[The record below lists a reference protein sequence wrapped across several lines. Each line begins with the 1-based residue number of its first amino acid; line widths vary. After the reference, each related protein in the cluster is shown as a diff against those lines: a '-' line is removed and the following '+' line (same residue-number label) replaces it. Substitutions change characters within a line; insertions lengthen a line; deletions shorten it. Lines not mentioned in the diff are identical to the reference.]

1 MTSDKAL
8 QIDINCDMGESYG
21 RFTIGNDRLILPYV
35 TSCNIACGFHAGDPS
50 TILETI
56 KMATEEKKKIG
67 AHPSYPDLMGFGRRN
82 MWVSEKDLYALIV
95 YQISAIKSMTESE
108 GGKLHHVK
116 PHGALYHALSQKRSL
131 AETFCRAVVHIDPK
145 LVVYTY
151 PGSILHKI
159 SENHGLKTMREA
171 FADRRYLNDGSLA
184 PRTDTSSLVFIPSE
198 AVSQTLDI
206 VINQKV
212 KTMSG
217 GTLTIRADTICIHG
231 DTPGAANIAKE
242 VWSALSEA
250 GVSIK

>member
-116 PHGALYHALSQKRSL
+116 PHGALYHALSQQRSL
-131 AETFCRAVVHIDPK
+131 AETFCRAVWHIDPM
-145 LVVYTY
+145 LVVYTH
-151 PGSILHKI
+151 PGSILHRV
-159 SENHGLKTMREA
+159 SENFGLKTMREA
-171 FADRRYLNDGSLA
+171 FADRRYLNDGTLA
-184 PRTDTSSLVFIPSE
+184 PRTDASSMVVIPTE
-198 AVSQTLDI
+198 AVSQTLDM
-206 VINQKV
+206 VISQKV
-212 KTMSG
+212 KTISG
-217 GTLTIRADTICIHG
+217 NTITIQADTICIHG
-231 DTPGAANIAKE
+231 DTPGAVDIAKE
-242 VWSALSEA
+242 VWTALTKA
-250 GVSIK
+250 GISIK